1 MKVMG
6 DFEDIIETDI
16 IHELK
21 WLREEFDFLFRFKK
35 NRLTQEDIEIA
46 NQIIDS
52 VIDKYSGTLDDKI
65 VDLLSKSIE
74 EIGEC
79 YPGLESIK
87 NKTYF

>member
-6 DFEDIIETDI
+6 DFEDIIETNV

-35 NRLTQEDIEIA
+35 NRLSQEDIETA
-46 NQIIDS
+46 NQIIDT

-74 EIGEC
+74 AIEEC
-79 YPGLESIK
+79 YPGLK
-87 NKTYF
+87 F

>member
-6 DFEDIIETDI
+6 DFEDIIETNV

-35 NRLTQEDIEIA
+35 NRLSQEDIETA
-46 NQIIDS
+46 NQIIDT
-52 VIDKYSGTLDDKI
+52 VVDKYSGTLDDKI

-74 EIGEC
+74 AIEEC
-79 YPGLESIK
+79 YPGLK
-87 NKTYF
+87 F